1 VLDAYHASG
10 GRVKP
15 RARRV
20 VDLLFLT
27 ASERAPYNN
36 SEARRAASA
45 TLLERVEEVSRM
57 AFTTPQSR
65 LTRPRRV
72 GLMALATLVLWG
84 ILALAAGHG
93 VAQEVLT
100 NDAVVKMVKAG
111 LPEAVIIQKIQTSER
126 KFDTSTDGLVRL
138 KSAGVPDRVIE
149 AMMGAPA
156 RGTAPAAA
164 PSAAA
169 AGDPVISHMAGGSQ
183 RRLKSVVGNMEFKVE
198 PFAGSRQEVVLPE
211 NKAQYRIAEKEPVFV
226 APNAAT
232 YQWIL
237 VRLKPG
243 KRDRNLPMGGGGGWW
258 TYEGTTYRHG
268 VDPKYNIKLT
278 TEAAPNGGLR
288 IRPAEPLA
296 SGEYGFV
303 AASRGQVN
311 LVEVFDFAVE

>member
-1 VLDAYHASG
+1 
-10 GRVKP
+10 
-15 RARRV
+15 
-20 VDLLFLT
+20 
-27 ASERAPYNN
+27 
-36 SEARRAASA
+36 
-45 TLLERVEEVSRM
+45 M
-57 AFTTPQSR
+57 AFTTPESR
-65 LTRPRRV
+65 LARPRSV
-72 GLMALATLVLWG
+72 GVIVLTTLAFLGV
-84 ILALAAGHG
+84 LALAGGHG

-100 NDAVVKMVKAG
+100 NDTVVKMVKAG
-111 LPEAVIIQKIQTSER
+111 LPEAVIIQKIRSSER

-138 KSAGVPDRVIE
+138 KSAGVPDKVIE

-156 RGTAPAAA
+156 GTASAAA
-164 PSAAA
+164 PSPGA
-169 AGDPVISHMAGGSQ
+169 AGEPAIAHVAAGSQ
-183 RRLKSVVGNMEFKVE
+183 RRLKSVTGNMEFKVE

-211 NKAQYRIAEKEPVFV
+211 PKAQYRIAEKEPVFL
-226 APNAAT
+226 APNASH
-232 YQWIL
+232 QWIL

-296 SGEYGFV
+296 AGEYGFV

>member
-1 VLDAYHASG
+1 
-10 GRVKP
+10 
-15 RARRV
+15 
-20 VDLLFLT
+20 
-27 ASERAPYNN
+27 
-36 SEARRAASA
+36 
-45 TLLERVEEVSRM
+45 M
-57 AFTTPQSR
+57 AFTTPGFR
-65 LTRPRRV
+65 LARPRGV
-72 GLMALATLVLWG
+72 GMIVLTTFAFLG
-84 ILALAAGHG
+84 ILALAAGDG

-100 NDAVVKMVKAG
+100 NDGVVKMVKAG
-111 LPEAVIIQKIQTSER
+111 LPESVIIQKIRTSER
-126 KFDTSTDGLVRL
+126 KFDTSTDALVRL
-138 KSAGVPDRVIE
+138 KSAGVPDKVIE

-156 RGTAPAAA
+156 PGTASAAA
-164 PSAAA
+164 PSAGA
-169 AGDPVISHMAGGSQ
+169 AGDPVISHVAAGSQ
-183 RRLKSVVGNMEFKVE
+183 RRLKSVTGNMEFKVE

-211 NKAQYRIAEKEPVFV
+211 PKAQYRIAEKEPVFV
-226 APNAAT
+226 APNAAS

-288 IRPAEPLA
+288 IKPAEPLA

>member
-1 VLDAYHASG
+1 MIVLTTLA
-10 GRVKP
+10 
-15 RARRV
+15 
-20 VDLLFLT
+20 FL
-27 ASERAPYNN
+27 
-36 SEARRAASA
+36 
-45 TLLERVEEVSRM
+45 
-57 AFTTPQSR
+57 
-65 LTRPRRV
+65 
-72 GLMALATLVLWG
+72 G
-84 ILALAAGHG
+84 ILALAGGPG

-100 NDAVVKMVKAG
+100 NDGVVKMVKAG
-111 LPEAVIIQKIQTSER
+111 LPEAVIIQKIRSSER

-138 KSAGVPDRVIE
+138 KSAGVPDKIIE
-149 AMMGAPA
+149 AMMGTPA
-156 RGTAPAAA
+156 AGTTSAAA
-164 PSAAA
+164 PSAGA
-169 AGDPVISHMAGGSQ
+169 AGEPVISHVAAGSQ
-183 RRLKSVVGNMEFKVE
+183 KRLKSVTGNMEFKVE

-211 NKAQYRIAEKEPVFV
+211 PKAQYRIAEKEPVFV

-268 VDPKYNIKLT
+268 VDPKYNIKLA

-288 IRPAEPLA
+288 IKPAEPLA

>member
-1 VLDAYHASG
+1 
-10 GRVKP
+10 
-15 RARRV
+15 
-20 VDLLFLT
+20 
-27 ASERAPYNN
+27 
-36 SEARRAASA
+36 
-45 TLLERVEEVSRM
+45 M
-57 AFTTPQSR
+57 AFTTPEFR
-65 LTRPRRV
+65 LARPRGV
-72 GLMALATLVLWG
+72 GMIVLTALALLG

-100 NDAVVKMVKAG
+100 NDGVVKMVKAG
-111 LPEAVIIQKIQTSER
+111 LPETVIIQKIRTSER
-126 KFDTSTDGLVRL
+126 KFDTSTDALVRL
-138 KSAGVPDRVIE
+138 KSAGVPDKVIE

-156 RGTAPAAA
+156 AGAASPAA

-169 AGDPVISHMAGGSQ
+169 AGEPVISHVAAGSQ
-183 RRLKSVVGNMEFKVE
+183 KRLKSVTGNMEFKVE

-211 NKAQYRIAEKEPVFV
+211 PKAQYRIAEKEPVFV
-226 APNAAT
+226 APNAAS

-288 IRPAEPLA
+288 IKPAEPLA